1 MKMDPLFRSLIS
13 TFLCVGGPLIL
24 WVAYQVRPD
33 LFVGKLKQVKWV
45 TGFFMV
51 LMIFT
56 LFSNFF
62 IDQRQPPKPVRVVP
76 PLPSAITDKIN
87 DTVVTPPQ
95 PAAQADVDRAR
106 ARRFFEIEDKK

>member
-1 MKMDPLFRSLIS
+1 MDPLLKSFVS
-13 TFLCVGGPLIL
+13 TLLCVGGPLVL
-24 WVAYQVRPD
+24 WVVYQVRPD

-95 PAAQADVDRAR
+95 AEQADVDRAR